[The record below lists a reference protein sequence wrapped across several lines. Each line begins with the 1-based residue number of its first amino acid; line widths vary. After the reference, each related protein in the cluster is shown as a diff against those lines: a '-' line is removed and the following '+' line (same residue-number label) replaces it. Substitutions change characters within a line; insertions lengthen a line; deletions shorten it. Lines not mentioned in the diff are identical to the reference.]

1 MVISLKIEE
10 YSEKSFVIRG
20 DDTKKFKDTLK
31 ELGGKWNPSLKDG
44 AGWIFSNT
52 RKEQLEKFLEVL
64 IMK

>member
-1 MVISLKIEE
+1 MVSLIIEE

-44 AGWIFSNT
+44 SGWIFSNA
-52 RKEQLEKFLEVL
+52 RKEQLEKFLEVFN
-64 IMK
+64 MK